1 MTRAGKRMAD
11 EKKPDAG
18 VDIRA
23 KKDVTLTGVL
33 VVLVVAHGFFDWLGI
48 RIRNYL

>member
-33 VVLVVAHGFFDWLGI
+33 VVAHGFFDWLGI